1 MSLSVALLSL
11 RVSTSR
17 QAHKG
22 GESEGY
28 SIPAQRSA
36 CMAKAA
42 ALGAVVE
49 GEFVDAGASARSADR
64 EGLQALLARLSDKT
78 LPCVPFVIVHKLDR
92 LARDRADDVALLM
105 AIRSA
110 GAQLVSVSEQ
120 IDETPSGML
129 LHGIMATIAEFYSR
143 NLSAEAKKGIAEK
156 ARRGGTIGYAPTGYL
171 NSTRRLS
178 IDGAPAREVKTVIFD
193 PDRAPHVAW
202 AFTTYAGGNVSLSD
216 LCVQLAAR
224 GLTSRDSRSSG
235 GPITRAH
242 LHRMLSN
249 PYYMGKISHRGVL
262 YDGQHEPLVTPDVF
276 QQVQDVLAGRRI
288 GGDRSWKRTHFLKGT
303 VYCQRCHSRLGFSRA
318 RGRGGEY
325 DYFYCLG
332 RAKKRTDCELPYL
345 PAHAVEAS
353 VERYWSTK
361 SLSPSTATAVR
372 HAIEHDLTTMRT
384 SRSRELRSAQ
394 TQVTRLTK
402 AKQRLLDAYLA
413 EALTVTDFKT
423 KQTEIGTELTAAQ
436 SRLDA
441 LQQDDDRL
449 LVHVDLVLSVLQ
461 QIVTLYR
468 ACPDDAKQLINQALA
483 RKLYLDTT
491 GVSDADFDDSVATVL
506 DLADDTDPG
515 IQDTHGNRTAQNHPD
530 TTLDHPGR
538 PQARQD
544 STPTPHTPTT
554 KNPARSL
561 RTERGSYV
569 AHLAEAE
576 GFEPSMGATPNRISS
591 AAP

>member
-1 MSLSVALLSL
+1 MSLSVALLYL

-78 LPCVPFVIVHKLDR
+78 LPCVSFVIVHKLDR